1 MVDLSK
7 SFNYRNI
14 FFARRPIRIPART
27 GPATPRTQR
36 TRAIPCAGFR
46 LFPVRSPLL
55 RESLLF
61 SFPQGT
67 EMFHFPWF
75 TLIPYV
81 FRYESGH
88 ITGQR
93 LPDSGIFGSKS
104 GCNYPKLIAASHALH
119 RLLAPRHPPCT
130 LSSLTTIKDYR
141 LFWQDTFTL
150 CSCQRTLPA
159 SLTFKRKPNSL
170 AIKSSY
176 I

>member
-1 MVDLSK
+1 MVLPDSHKIPRVPWYLGVQPGKSHHFSSTGLAPSVVGLSRTVRL
-7 SFNYRNI
+7 SVTFVTFRSSQHSDQVRSHNTGRTTHAD
-14 FFARRPIRIPART
+14 FHAAR
-27 GPATPRTQR
+27 
-36 TRAIPCAGFR
+36 FR

-93 LPDSGIFGSKS
+93 LPDSGISGSQS
-104 GCNYPKLIAASHALH
+104 GCDYPKLIAASHALH
-119 RLLAPRHPPCT
+119 RLLTPRHSPCT
-130 LSSLTTIKDYR
+130 LSSLTIN
-141 LFWQDTFTL
+141 F
-150 CSCQRTLPA
+150 
-159 SLTFKRKPNSL
+159 
-170 AIKSSY
+170 
-176 I
+176 